1 MVMFLEKRKNTII
14 SRKNILKNNK
24 MIIHH
29 VDKLKKNYEF
39 IIVSVI
45 SPLLETRKEAKKN
58 FGKNIM
64 KFLLNVVLNFN

>member
-1 MVMFLEKRKNTII
+1 
-14 SRKNILKNNK
+14 

-45 SPLLETRKEAKKN
+45 SPLLETRKEAKK
-58 FGKNIM
+58 KIW
-64 KFLLNVVLNFN
+64 KKIL